1 MTLTRRLIFFWSP
14 TCLAMGLNLAS
25 AQAFVP
31 AHPMLAVSSTAAS
44 VLPVEWLSQ
53 GSVILWQGQGR
64 IVQGRGQGGVVQL
77 TLRFDGRRVWTV
89 PGQGPPL
96 NQPTTTLNG
105 VTLRDGIRVWT
116 FRSCGEGLCVSV
128 SQRSPHQVVH
138 YVLYRQ

>member
-14 TCLAMGLNLAS
+14 TCLAMGLNLVP
-25 AQAFVP
+25 AQAFAP
-31 AHPMLAVSSTAAS
+31 AHPTLAVSSAATA
-44 VLPVEWLSQ
+44 PPIERLSQ
-53 GSVILWQGQGR
+53 GTVTLWQGQGR